1 MSADLHGLRDLCTTY
16 LRPLESVQAENAVL
30 SSILLRNADYDAIA
44 EILRPEHFSA
54 LHRGEMYR
62 LIGNAIQGGRRVD
75 PVTMREAFS
84 SNEAVAAYGVQKA
97 VLEAMNNGI
106 PCPHALLRSYANE
119 IVDLAMRRS
128 LRSMAQKVLN
138 AENETEDDTASAIIS
153 RLQEQLQGLSA
164 GVDGTRQAK
173 TAGQASYE
181 VIGDLEASWK
191 AGTFLSGLDCGYA
204 ELNKRLRGL
213 RPGGMY
219 VLAGRP
225 AMGKSSLALGI
236 AVRMALQEGRGLY
249 WSGEMDSTEL
259 MARAISAKCRLPLQ
273 TVLTG
278 MIEGDNQPE
287 KVSRQTLERII
298 SAGMAARKIPL
309 VIDDR
314 EGLSVQQIA
323 VRARRM
329 AREPEGLKFVVIDYI
344 GLLRG
349 SDAVRRSGNR
359 VAEVTE
365 ISGEIARMAREL
377 KVPVIALSQLNRQ
390 SENREDR
397 RPGMADI
404 RDSGAIEQDARCILA
419 VYREEAALR
428 LRLGHDGQVVRN
440 LNEGEQAYQ
449 KRAAEF
455 EAALERSQGKGE
467 VLILKNR
474 GGTGG
479 VIDMWFDGP
488 ATWFRDFSEDEKGLA
503 W

>member
-1 MSADLHGLRDLCTTY
+1 MSADLHGLQDLCTTY
-16 LRPLESVQAENAVL
+16 LRPLESIQAENAVL
-30 SSILLRNADYDAIA
+30 SSILLRNPDFDAIA

-62 LIGNAIQGGRRVD
+62 LIGNAIQAGRRVD

-84 SNEAVAAYGVQKA
+84 SNEALAAYGAQKA

-128 LRSMAQKVLN
+128 LRSMARKVLN
-138 AENETEDDTASAIIS
+138 AENETEDDNASAIIS

-173 TAGQASYE
+173 TASQASHE
-181 VIGDLEASWK
+181 VIGDLEVSWK

-249 WSGEMDSTEL
+249 WSGEMDSKEL
-259 MARAISAKCRLPLQ
+259 MARAISAKCGLPLQ

-287 KVSRQTLERII
+287 KVSRHTLERII

-323 VRARRM
+323 IRARRM
-329 AREPEGLKFVVIDYI
+329 AREPDGLKFVVIDYI

-449 KRAAEF
+449 KRAVEF

>member
-75 PVTMREAFS
+75 PVTMREVFS

-106 PCPHALLRSYANE
+106 PCPHTLLRSYANE
-119 IVDLAMRRS
+119 LVDLAMRRS

-173 TAGQASYE
+173 TSAQATD
-181 VIGDLEASWK
+181 DLLAETEASWK
-191 AGTFLSGLDCGYA
+191 AGNFLSGHDCGYHL
-204 ELNKRLRGL
+204 LNERLRGF

-219 VLAGRP
+219 VIAARP
-225 AMGKSSLALGI
+225 GMGKSSLGLGI
-236 AVRMALQEGRGLY
+236 AVRMALAEGRGLF
-249 WSGEMDSTEL
+249 WSGEMPAEEL
-259 MARAISAKCRLPLQ
+259 MGRAISAKCGLSLN

-278 MIEGDNQPE
+278 MIEGAAGPE
-287 KVSRQTLERII
+287 RVSTPTMHRIVN
-298 SAGMAARKIPL
+298 AGMAARRIPL

-329 AREPEGLKFVVIDYI
+329 SREPEGLAFVVIDYI

-419 VYREEAALR
+419 IYREEDALKSR
-428 LRLGHDGQVVRN
+428 IGADGQVVRN
-440 LNEGEQAYQ
+440 ANESEQAYQ
-449 KRAAEF
+449 KRANDF
-455 EAALERSQGKGE
+455 DAALERSRGKGE
-467 VLILKNR
+467 IIILKNR
-474 GGTGG
+474 GGKGG
-479 VIDMWFDGP
+479 IVNMWFDGP
-488 ATWFRDFSEDEKGLA
+488 TTWFRDFSEDEKGPA